1 MTRFARN
8 LLVTLFAV
16 VGVFAV
22 ASPANAAPARPSAV
36 RACSTTS
43 HNGVA
48 RGHVVAWSHSRP
60 QRSCR
65 APYAGLISPYRVAPT
80 DPRTGYSPRLI
91 NYISRIQP

>member
-43 HNGVA
+43 HNGAV
-48 RGHVVAWSHSRP
+48 RGHVVAWSHSKP

-65 APYAGLISPYRVAPT
+65 APYAGLVSPYQAAT
-80 DPRTGYSPRLI
+80 GSPRTGYSAWNI
-91 NYISRIQP
+91 YYISRIQP